1 MMHDNSQT
9 VPQTAWETTA
19 ASNHECMS
27 ALWKWYSR
35 LVRGMKREMVAEMAS
50 CWRPVS
56 ASACV
61 VQIAAELTA
70 KWLEQLHSATSQ
82 VTTCGCSC
90 LKNELFRPFYNLG
103 LEWSCYLKLFQPTQV
118 LYASIVLPV
127 AQNQTNYS
135 ALSSLTSSF
144 RVQ

>member
-1 MMHDNSQT
+1 MMHENSQT

-27 ALWKWYSR
+27 ALWYSR
-35 LVRGMKREMVAEMAS
+35 LVRGLKREMVAEMAS

-70 KWLEQLHSATSQ
+70 KWLEQLHSAMSQ

-127 AQNQTNYS
+127 AQNQTHYS